1 MHGDGGVRAR
11 GREDET
17 FHKNENRT
25 YECAMIRCPIILRS
39 VRITKIKSR
48 GNPMIQLQNKC
59 ANDCLSWLRVIRWQ
73 VVSW

>member
-25 YECAMIRCPIILRS
+25 YECARRYVAQLFYDLSESRKLSRAEIL
-39 VRITKIKSR
+39 
-48 GNPMIQLQNKC
+48 
-59 ANDCLSWLRVIRWQ
+59 
-73 VVSW
+73 

>member
-25 YECAMIRCPIILRS
+25 YECAR
-39 VRITKIKSR
+39 
-48 GNPMIQLQNKC
+48 
-59 ANDCLSWLRVIRWQ
+59 
-73 VVSW
+73 